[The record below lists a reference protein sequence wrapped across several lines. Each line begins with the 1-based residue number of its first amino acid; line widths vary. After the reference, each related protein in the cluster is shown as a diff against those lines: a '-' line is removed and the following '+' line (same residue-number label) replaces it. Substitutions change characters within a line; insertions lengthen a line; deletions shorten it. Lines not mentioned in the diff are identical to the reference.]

1 MNAAANGQGNRIL
14 LVDDDQDVREVLSC
28 ALRSGGLV
36 VSEAGNGAEALAL
49 FSESSFDLIIT
60 DFEMPTMKGDELVEK
75 IRGLAPA
82 QRIIM
87 VSGNWWKPAVPSP
100 KVNLCLDK
108 PVQLPE
114 LLSAV
119 HHVLNDPN

>member
-1 MNAAANGQGNRIL
+1 MHQAHAGRGNRVL
-14 LVDDDQDVREVLSC
+14 LVDDDQDVREVLSY
-28 ALRSGGLV
+28 ALRLGGLL

-49 FSESSFDLIIT
+49 FSENPFDLVIT
-60 DFEMPTMKGDELVEK
+60 DFEMPAMKGDELVAK
-75 IRGLAPA
+75 VRGLVPD

-87 VSGNWWKPAVPSP
+87 VSGNWEKPRDPFS

-114 LLSAV
+114 LLTAV
-119 HHVLNDPN
+119 HLVLDTAN